1 MYACGTMERTP
12 NFICQVT
19 EASATFNIAIKAN
32 LNEQKL
38 QLYHAYAM
46 DATSSTNNNLQL
58 NLQSKQLQH
67 ST

>member
-32 LNEQKL
+32 LNWAQGSNF
-38 QLYHAYAM
+38 HNAYAM
-46 DATSSTNNNLQL
+46 NAHQQQQQQLATQL
-58 NLQSKQLQH
+58 
-67 ST
+67 TT